1 MDIQVTDTT
10 SEFPKA
16 VSPKANAP
24 NSMHISYITYKN
36 SNLLF
41 HFNK

>member
-10 SEFPKA
+10 SEPPKP
-16 VSPKANAP
+16 VSQKANALK
-24 NSMHISYITYKN
+24 SMHISYITYKN
-36 SNLLF
+36 CNLLH